1 MTFWKKNK
9 LKIIIPAL
17 IVLALAAAFVFGD
30 RNMPQ
35 PKAPAEQPTVAAP
48 AETPEQD
55 AAAADTPDNVETE
68 PAETPAETTPEPSD
82 DPQTDEPAQPDTE
95 HSRNTFR
102 RRKSR
107 QAQPA
112 NMKKWAA

>member
-9 LKIIIPAL
+9 FKIIIPAL

-55 AAAADTPDNVETE
+55 AAAGALMLAKE
-68 PAETPAETTPEPSD
+68 
-82 DPQTDEPAQPDTE
+82 
-95 HSRNTFR
+95 
-102 RRKSR
+102 
-107 QAQPA
+107 
-112 NMKKWAA
+112 ML

>member
-35 PKAPAEQPTVAAP
+35 PKAPAEQPTARG
-48 AETPEQD
+48 
-55 AAAADTPDNVETE
+55 
-68 PAETPAETTPEPSD
+68 SG
-82 DPQTDEPAQPDTE
+82 
-95 HSRNTFR
+95 RNTGAGR
-102 RRKSR
+102 SGGRH
-107 QAQPA
+107 AG
-112 NMKKWAA
+112 

>member
-17 IVLALAAAFVFGD
+17 IVLVLAAAFVFGD

-35 PKAPAEQPTVAAP
+35 PKAPAEQPTVALRQKHRSRTQRRQTRRITLRRSRQRHP
-48 AETPEQD
+48 LKRHQSRL
-55 AAAADTPDNVETE
+55 
-68 PAETPAETTPEPSD
+68 TTRR
-82 DPQTDEPAQPDTE
+82 QTNPRSLIPN
-95 HSRNTFR
+95 SRNTFR

>member
-9 LKIIIPAL
+9 LKILIPAL

-55 AAAADTPDNVETE
+55 TAAADTPDNVETE

-82 DPQTDEPAQPDTE
+82 DPQTDEPAQADAE
-95 HSRNTFR
+95 SRNTFR
-102 RRKSR
+102 RRKCR
-107 QAQPA
+107 QVRPG
-112 NMKKWAA
+112 NTKKWAAC

>member
-48 AETPEQD
+48 AETP
-55 AAAADTPDNVETE
+55 AAPAA
-68 PAETPAETTPEPSD
+68 
-82 DPQTDEPAQPDTE
+82 
-95 HSRNTFR
+95 
-102 RRKSR
+102 
-107 QAQPA
+107 QA
-112 NMKKWAA
+112 

>member
-35 PKAPAEQPTVAAP
+35 SKAPAEQPTVAAP
-48 AETPEQD
+48 TETPEQD

-68 PAETPAETTPEPSD
+68 PAEIPAEMTMMNTVD
-82 DPQTDEPAQPDTE
+82 AQRRPDALTL
-95 HSRNTFR
+95 
-102 RRKSR
+102 
-107 QAQPA
+107 
-112 NMKKWAA
+112 

>member
-35 PKAPAEQPTVAAP
+35 PKAPAEQPTAAVP
-48 AETPEQD
+48 VSISMPTTSSYSPD
-55 AAAADTPDNVETE
+55 ALA
-68 PAETPAETTPEPSD
+68 
-82 DPQTDEPAQPDTE
+82 
-95 HSRNTFR
+95 
-102 RRKSR
+102 
-107 QAQPA
+107 
-112 NMKKWAA
+112 

>member
-35 PKAPAEQPTVAAP
+35 PKAPAEQPTAAVP
-48 AETPEQD
+48 VETPEPV
-55 AAAADTPDNVETE
+55 AAAADVPDDVE
-68 PAETPAETTPEPSD
+68 AEAAEIPAETTPEPSD

-95 HSRNTFR
+95 
-102 RRKSR
+102 
-107 QAQPA
+107 QPEYVSPEEV
-112 NMKKWAA
+112 